1 MHLSVAGLFKYV
13 WPFSVHPPLKCQMYE
28 NLDVSHIQRSIEVS
42 TYLQLKYLHIQCNLV
57 LRQPGSHVSGHQ
69 LSTDA
74 KFSEK
79 LTFLTPSYA
88 RPHVHI
94 RVLEMLLFRKILP
107 TYLMDDLIWA
117 CHSRINNIKKRFHAR
132 IFRPW
137 WWSIA

>member
-1 MHLSVAGLFKYV
+1 
-13 WPFSVHPPLKCQMYE
+13 MYE

-69 LSTDA
+69 LSTYA

-94 RVLEMLLFRKILP
+94 RVLEMLLFRKILR
-107 TYLMDDLIWA
+107 TYLMGD
-117 CHSRINNIKKRFHAR
+117 
-132 IFRPW
+132 P
-137 WWSIA
+137 